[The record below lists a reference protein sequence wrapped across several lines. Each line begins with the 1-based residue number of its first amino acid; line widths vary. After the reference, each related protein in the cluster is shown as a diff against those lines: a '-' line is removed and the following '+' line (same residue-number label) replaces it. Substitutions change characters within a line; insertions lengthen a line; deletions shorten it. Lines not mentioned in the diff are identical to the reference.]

1 MLRYHVKQS
10 CEYGHI
16 VDKTTT
22 RESKQG
28 SGNAYPI
35 AEGLFMFQIG
45 KMEVKAKA
53 HSFSWT
59 RLAISF
65 VLNAH

>member
-16 VDKTTT
+16 VNKTTT

-53 HSFSWT
+53 HSFS
-59 RLAISF
+59 
-65 VLNAH
+65 